1 MKIVAHKNDFLGDI
15 DLPVIMIAE
24 THYQTAEEIAADI
37 DSSLEPM
44 VIDDSELP
52 SQKYIKSWYIADGQI
67 NINMETARDHLRG
80 GLRMWRNQFLL
91 DLDVAFQRALET
103 GADTT
108 EIVSQKQYYRDVTS
122 DPRIDAAQTT
132 DELDAIWQS
141 LTVDGE

>member
-1 MKIVAHKNDFLGDI
+1 MKIVAHKNDFSGDI

-24 THYQTAEEIAADI
+24 GNYQTAEEIAAGI
-37 DSSLEPM
+37 DASLEPM

-52 SQKYIKSWYIADGQI
+52 SQKYIRSWYIGNGQI
-67 NINMETARDHLRG
+67 NINMETARDTLRG
-80 GLRMWRNQFLL
+80 GLRMWRTKFLS

-122 DPRIDAAQTT
+122 DPRIEDAQTT
-132 DELDAIWQS
+132 DDLDAIWQS
-141 LTVDGE
+141 YTQ